1 MKYVTLVASAAAVA
15 ATVFATPTLARTRT
29 LMTPPATYKV
39 TFEDVLISSYSTCA
53 SSATFKLTYIKAGD
67 GSVLKQKTGT
77 VASKRAVTDTLPG
90 GLPANTTL
98 VIKLEHTCRD
108 GTDNLPL
115 ATLTMGRTSAGVYQD
130 RLGNF
135 EIQD

>member
-1 MKYVTLVASAAAVA
+1 MKYITLVAVAAA
-15 ATVFATPTLARTRT
+15 TTLATPALARTRT

-53 SSATFKLTYIKAGD
+53 SSATFRLTYIKAGD

-77 VASKRAVTDTLPG
+77 VASKRSFTDTLPG
-90 GLPANTTL
+90 GLAANTTL
-98 VIKLEHTCRD
+98 VIKLEHTCSD
-108 GTDNLPL
+108 GTDKPPF
-115 ATLTMGRTSAGVYQD
+115 ATVTMGRRAAPAD
-130 RLGNF
+130 AKPGNF